1 MKLPKKMTEKRRLRI
16 AQLRY
21 ALIDIY
27 QDIVETSKYPG
38 NKESD
43 VKVYSV
49 DLIDTLLNC
58 IVENVTTT
66 QLNQIYIAVKNKC

>member
-1 MKLPKKMTEKRRLRI
+1 MKLPKKITEKRKLRI

-27 QDIVETSKYPG
+27 QDIVETYKYPG

>member
-21 ALIDIY
+21 ALLDIY